1 MADTF
6 ARVGDAVVGYAVT
19 GTSDMPDFSGDHFTW
34 EGHCWEAVTD
44 PGLLVATMD
53 PAASPAAKEALAA
66 RIVQAMS
73 VATKKL
79 VVTEE
84 AILNH
89 ATLIG
94 QTVVDD
100 INVQGKLVGT
110 DGVFTGTVDFENVN
124 VTDELLAS
132 RISGEHIYGTV
143 IEGGLFKTSDALPGQ
158 VEFADDAYVTHLD
171 GGGAY
176 PGLRIVPIDTSET
189 NLPAAIGPSADGL
202 TIFGGRS
209 ISGGSSIVQCNP
221 GESLMR
227 TFRDNGT
234 VGGVI
239 QTAPTFSLMRTY
251 QEDGTV
257 GGVIQTAP
265 ALSLM
270 RTYQE
275 DGTVGG
281 EIQAAP
287 TVSLMR
293 TYQEDGTKGGEIHT
307 SPTSSVMRTYRADGT
322 EGGVIQTSPTSSVMR
337 TYSGNG
343 SESGWVQVRPQ
354 DAEIAYVSAN
364 NNYFSHVKADADEAF
379 LYTQAGGASRFLSV
393 DANGIW
399 AKTNASGSW
408 QHVNLVPEVRQF
420 QYSSQWNA
428 DQSPA
433 HIMVQHLPGGKLCQ
447 AQIRI
452 QNLTGSKLSL
462 PHDDW
467 VLLNY
472 NPIPADLRGGFTDYI
487 EVTLPQLNARG
498 RVEMNYSTGR
508 IRVKSLEKDK
518 DGKGVTIDW
527 HNNNSIWFPMRWFS
541 PN

>member
-53 PAASPAAKEALAA
+53 PAASPAAKEALTA

-143 IEGGLFKTSDALPGQ
+143 IEGGLFKTSDDLPGQ
-158 VEFADDAYVTHLD
+158 VELADDAYVTHLD
-171 GGGAY
+171 GGGTW
-176 PGLRIVPIDTSET
+176 PGIRVVPIDTSDVS
-189 NLPAAIGPSADGL
+189 LPAAIGPSEHGL
-202 TIFGGRS
+202 TIFGGRNL
-209 ISGGSSIVQCNP
+209 SGGASIVQSSP
-221 GESLMR
+221 AASFMR
-227 TFRDNGT
+227 TFRDGGSRGGEIQASPTESYMRTYQTNGRA
-234 VGGVI
+234 GGEI
-239 QTAPTFSLMRTY
+239 QTSPNVSYMRTYREDGGRGGTMRTSAASSLMRTY
-251 QEDGTV
+251 
-257 GGVIQTAP
+257 
-265 ALSLM
+265 
-270 RTYQE
+270 
-275 DGTVGG
+275 
-281 EIQAAP
+281 
-287 TVSLMR
+287 
-293 TYQEDGTKGGEIHT
+293 
-307 SPTSSVMRTYRADGT
+307 
-322 EGGVIQTSPTSSVMR
+322 
-337 TYSGNG
+337 SGDG
-343 SESGWVQVRPQ
+343 SESGWVQARPQ
-354 DAEIAYVSAN
+354 DVELAYVDSAN
-364 NNYFSHVKADADEAF
+364 VYFSRIRADATEAHLF
-379 LYTQAGGASRFLSV
+379 TRAGGVNRYLSV
-393 DANGIW
+393 DAQGVW
-399 AKTNASGSW
+399 AKSGNDKVS
-408 QHVNLVPEVRQF
+408 LIPEVRPF
-420 QYSSQWNA
+420 QYSAQWNA

-452 QNLTGSKLSL
+452 QNLTGSRLSL

-472 NPIPADLRGGFTDYI
+472 NPIPSDLRGGFTDYI

-518 DGKGVTIDW
+518 DGNPITIDW